1 MSFLVVPIVASWMIA
16 IYCWLSPP
24 APFWKW
30 IIPHGLPSTVLCTVI
45 VTLLLP
51 YMMGTIDN
59 FFQEVAK
66 KKAGVSSSSDEMEEM
81 KKQD

>member
-1 MSFLVVPIVASWMIA
+1 M
-16 IYCWLSPP
+16 
-24 APFWKW
+24 
-30 IIPHGLPSTVLCTVI
+30 LCTVI

-51 YMMGTIDN
+51 YMMGSIDN